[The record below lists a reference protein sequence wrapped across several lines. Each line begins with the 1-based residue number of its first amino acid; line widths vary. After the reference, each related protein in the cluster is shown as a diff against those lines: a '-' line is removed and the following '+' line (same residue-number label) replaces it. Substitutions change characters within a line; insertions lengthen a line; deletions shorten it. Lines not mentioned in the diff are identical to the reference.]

1 MAQTQKQSDEF
12 YSRFYDHLRE
22 SQDWP
27 GVYLFKFIVKSD
39 SNDIDV
45 LKSQFD
51 EMQPHFSE
59 KKSSKNTFTSLSVK
73 VKMESPDK
81 VIQIY
86 KEASTLEGIITL

>member
-1 MAQTQKQSDEF
+1 
-12 YSRFYDHLRE
+12 
-22 SQDWP
+22 
-27 GVYLFKFIVKSD
+27 
-39 SNDIDV
+39 
-45 LKSQFD
+45 
-51 EMQPHFSE
+51 MQPHFSE